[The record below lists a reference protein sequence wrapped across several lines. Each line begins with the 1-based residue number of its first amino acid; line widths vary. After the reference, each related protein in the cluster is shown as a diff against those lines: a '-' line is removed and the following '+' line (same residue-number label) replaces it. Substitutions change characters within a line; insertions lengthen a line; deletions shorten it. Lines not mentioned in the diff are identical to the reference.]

1 MNYRLCAFADEAD
14 QLLTGQIA
22 AMQRNGIH
30 LLEIRGVD
38 GENIS
43 VLTPAKVK
51 EVAHLLT
58 ENGIAV
64 WSIGSP
70 TGKVKLSD
78 NWDAHVDSFKGM
90 LDAAAVFGT
99 KAFRMF
105 SFYEAQNEKNE
116 VIDRL
121 GALCDLAKGYS
132 VKLCHENEKGI
143 FGDTPERTRELL
155 DALPQLGGIFDPA
168 NFIQCG
174 ADILP
179 AWALLKDRIDYLHVK
194 DATKDGTVV
203 PAGYGVGCL
212 ETVVSDFLCL
222 GGEVLTL
229 EPHLADFV
237 GLHGLE
243 QEGERTTLGSS
254 LFSYRDN
261 NESFDAAVNALKA
274 ILQRC

>member
-90 LDAAAVFGT
+90 LVRFLTHGQPHYVLIQI
-99 KAFRMF
+99 
-105 SFYEAQNEKNE
+105 FYQGVNEA
-116 VIDRL
+116 IRARL
-121 GALCDLAKGYS
+121 DLATNCKFIIMDPS
-132 VKLCHENEKGI
+132 LAWDLVERLTCH
-143 FGDTPERTRELL
+143 
-155 DALPQLGGIFDPA
+155 DARF
-168 NFIQCG
+168 
-174 ADILP
+174 
-179 AWALLKDRIDYLHVK
+179 
-194 DATKDGTVV
+194 ATS
-203 PAGYGVGCL
+203 L
-212 ETVVSDFLCL
+212 NLN
-222 GGEVLTL
+222 TL
-229 EPHLADFV
+229 ER
-237 GLHGLE
+237 GLYE
-243 QEGERTTLGSS
+243 VTP
-254 LFSYRDN
+254 
-261 NESFDAAVNALKA
+261 
-274 ILQRC
+274 